1 MLLSEL
7 LAPLHVEAGFQDVE
21 ITDVVYD
28 SRKARPGCVFVCLR
42 GASSDG
48 HQYAAQAGAAGAAAI
63 LAEEPVE
70 ASGAQCRIRRQR
82 WL

>member
-28 SRKARPGCVFVCLR
+28 CAVSQPLKT
-42 GASSDG
+42 
-48 HQYAAQAGAAGAAAI
+48 
-63 LAEEPVE
+63 
-70 ASGAQCRIRRQR
+70 
-82 WL
+82 